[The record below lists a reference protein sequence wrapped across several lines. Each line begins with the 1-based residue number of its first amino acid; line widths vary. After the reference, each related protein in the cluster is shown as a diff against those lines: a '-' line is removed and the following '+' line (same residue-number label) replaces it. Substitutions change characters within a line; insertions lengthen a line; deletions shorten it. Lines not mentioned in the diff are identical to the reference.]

1 MTAQLPSREI
11 LKQIIETAN
20 EIITVNNGTNEDIW
34 ENDTATI
41 TRLYDRLNDDLASPS
56 VVKALAEFALAAH
69 EQEPV
74 AYMYRDNLHTDAR
87 FSLEPRIRN
96 WSPEDISEYEISET
110 PLFSRPAPVPAV
122 PMAVAGF
129 DAATAIRACMD
140 EFPESMHDIIEECA
154 QIAENTISTS
164 HTKSVPAVPDEIEP
178 TIEAIKSILPTSNPD
193 EYAVCIGADM
203 WNACRTAMLNGGKS

>member
-1 MTAQLPSREI
+1 MTAQLPSREDVNNT
-11 LKQIIETAN
+11 LFRLTTPLCGIIEKDSTALMDKVAL
-20 EIITVNNGTNEDIW
+20 EKIATHLTQITN
-34 ENDTATI
+34 A
-41 TRLYDRLNDDLASPS
+41 YC
-56 VVKALAEFALAAH
+56 ALLAAY

-87 FSLEPRIRN
+87 FSLEPRFGN
-96 WSPEDISEYEISET
+96 WSTEDIREYEISET
-110 PLFSRPAPVPAV
+110 PLYANPAPVPAV

-203 WNACRTAMLNGGKS
+203 WNACRAAMLNGGKS